1 VADSAG
7 ISRILTLV
15 FTDLAD
21 STALKRQR
29 GDQPVEELIGRHREQ
44 VRQLASQMH
53 GRVVDWAGDGCFLTF
68 ETPSAAVTFALRL
81 QQAHAQERDLPGV
94 RVGIHM
100 GEVSEHLGPDG
111 DATHPRVDGLAVDL
125 AARISGL
132 ARSRQILMS
141 SAVADSARQRL
152 DGAGLSR
159 PIRWQ
164 SYGSYSLKGF
174 DEPLE
179 IREVGLQGVAPFE
192 VPGAS
197 EKATPFAATRHWK
210 LRLGVLAALVG
221 AITAGLVWWVES
233 RLRQP
238 NPLAASQAAMSP
250 AKKSIAVL
258 PFVNMSSDKEN
269 EYFSDGITE
278 ELITALSKVSGLRVA
293 ARTSSFAFKGKN
305 EPIESISKQL
315 HVGAV
320 LEGSV
325 AKAGNRVRITA
336 QLINAADGYHLWS
349 DSYDREL
356 ADVFAVRSQVAET
369 VAKELQVTLGTGE
382 IRKLEQKPTEDLEAY
397 QLYLKGRRELE
408 QQTDFP
414 GSLRYFQQAIA
425 RDPNYALAYLGLAEY
440 YYWVADWTVSSRDA
454 MPRSREAAEKALE
467 LDPSLAEAHV
477 WLGIACWWYDR
488 DVDGARREFQK
499 ALAMRADLASAHM
512 WYGLYLTALG
522 QPDEGIAESQRAV
535 EDDPLSFLT
544 STFLGANLYYAG
556 RNDEAIQRLRTAV
569 ALSDFWWARMWL
581 GRAHARAGRFP
592 EAISELRDV
601 VRVAPFADSEAA
613 LGRTYAEAGNGEEA
627 TKALNHLRTSKSDIF
642 VSSGYVA
649 VVLIG
654 LGRLDEA
661 FAALEQAEDERW
673 YYGGFLKV
681 DPYFD
686 PLRSDPRF
694 KALLKKAGLEK

>member
-1 VADSAG
+1 
-7 ISRILTLV
+7 
-15 FTDLAD
+15 
-21 STALKRQR
+21 
-29 GDQPVEELIGRHREQ
+29 
-44 VRQLASQMH
+44 
-53 GRVVDWAGDGCFLTF
+53 
-68 ETPSAAVTFALRL
+68 
-81 QQAHAQERDLPGV
+81 
-94 RVGIHM
+94 
-100 GEVSEHLGPDG
+100 
-111 DATHPRVDGLAVDL
+111 
-125 AARISGL
+125 
-132 ARSRQILMS
+132 
-141 SAVADSARQRL
+141 
-152 DGAGLSR
+152 
-159 PIRWQ
+159 
-164 SYGSYSLKGF
+164 
-174 DEPLE
+174 
-179 IREVGLQGVAPFE
+179 
-192 VPGAS
+192 
-197 EKATPFAATRHWK
+197 
-210 LRLGVLAALVG
+210 
-221 AITAGLVWWVES
+221 
-233 RLRQP
+233 
-238 NPLAASQAAMSP
+238 
-250 AKKSIAVL
+250 
-258 PFVNMSSDKEN
+258 MSSDKEN

-414 GSLRYFQQAIA
+414 GALRYFQQAIA
-425 RDPNYALAYLGLAEY
+425 RDPNYAVAYLGLAEY

-454 MPRSREAAEKALE
+454 MPRCLEAAQKALE

-477 WLGIACWWYDR
+477 WLGIARWWYDR
-488 DVDGARREFQK
+488 DLDGARRELQK

-522 QPDEGIAESQRAV
+522 QPDEGIAESRRAV

-544 STFLGANLYYAG
+544 STFLGVNLYYAG
-556 RNDEAIQRLRTAV
+556 RNDEAIQRLYTAV
-569 ALSDFWWARMWL
+569 AISDFWWARMWL

-601 VRVAPFADSEAA
+601 LRIAPFADTEAA

-627 TKALNHLRTSKSDIF
+627 TKVLNHLRTSKSDMF

-654 LGRLDEA
+654 LGRRDEA
-661 FAALEQAEDERW
+661 FAALEQAKEERW
-673 YYGGFLKV
+673 YYVGFLKV

-694 KALLKKAGLEK
+694 KALLKEAGLEK